1 MNRKKTKAGSACR
14 RRQSKK
20 LLNLNGVTLMQALLI
35 MMMFPTLVPHTIIRD
50 RLVVEAFTPTY
61 SFQKNLKPVAKIS
74 RLSSSSDD
82 QEYDDNNHN
91 DNMESL
97 VDQNKPLLSQ
107 RLTSLRAQI
116 LNEEMTQRPPNPNLE
131 PVEFVK
137 ALLSSLMHTDHP
149 LPDSG
154 YRVLIRCSAPRWK
167 EALRKSIGA
176 PVGANEEDMVSA
188 LSGSMPRPNNQF
200 GILVDSGDDWKEDH
214 NDDDDEEDQ
223 CDNGDYNG
231 SVVYG
236 NYRLTFPRDV
246 LDWEDG
252 TCWLESQ
259 LRDPTSGELFAI
271 LGWNLIKR
279 EEDGAWIV
287 EWLDWQDFRDAFRP
301 GIGREEWSRI
311 CG

>member
-1 MNRKKTKAGSACR
+1 MFRTVCNTNTIMALVM
-14 RRQSKK
+14 
-20 LLNLNGVTLMQALLI
+20 LLFGAFTLGNA
-35 MMMFPTLVPHTIIRD
+35 FAPSHAPTLGTKTSLKSPA
-50 RLVVEAFTPTY
+50 LYA
-61 SFQKNLKPVAKIS
+61 SF
-74 RLSSSSDD
+74 
-82 QEYDDNNHN
+82 YDDHQEHGNNNNNN
-91 DNMESL
+91 DPESL
-97 VDQNKPLLSQ
+97 VDQNHLLLSH

-116 LNEEMTQRPPNPNLE
+116 LEEELMHRPPNPNLDA
-131 PVEFVK
+131 VEFVK
-137 ALLSSLMHTDHP
+137 SLLSSLMHTDHP

-176 PVGANEEDMVSA
+176 PPGANEELMVSA
-188 LSGSMPRPNNQF
+188 LSRSMPRPNNQF
-200 GILVDSGDDWKEDH
+200 GILVDAGDGGGEAGWKEGSEEEEE
-214 NDDDDEEDQ
+214 EED
-223 CDNGDYNG
+223 
-231 SVVYG
+231 VYG
-236 NYRLTFPRDV
+236 SYRLSFPRDV

-259 LRDPTSGELFAI
+259 LRDPDSGELFAI

>member
-1 MNRKKTKAGSACR
+1 MRALVVLMLLLEVFPFGSAFAP
-14 RRQSKK
+14 SHS
-20 LLNLNGVTLMQALLI
+20 VSTLGTNHYLKRPVLY
-35 MMMFPTLVPHTIIRD
+35 
-50 RLVVEAFTPTY
+50 E
-61 SFQKNLKPVAKIS
+61 SFHDDHQDN
-74 RLSSSSDD
+74 SD
-82 QEYDDNNHN
+82 
-91 DNMESL
+91 SL
-97 VDQNKPLLSQ
+97 VDQNQSLLSH

-116 LNEEMTQRPPNPNLE
+116 LEEELLHRPPNPNLDA
-131 PVEFVK
+131 VEFVSS
-137 ALLSSLMHTDHP
+137 LLSSLMHTDHP

-154 YRVLIRCSAPRWK
+154 YRVLIRCSAPRWR

-176 PVGANEEDMVSA
+176 PPGANEELMVSA
-188 LSGSMPRPNNQF
+188 LSRSMPRPNNQF
-200 GILVDSGDDWKEDH
+200 GILVDSGDGSYKEGG
-214 NDDDDEEDQ
+214 NSEEEEEEGED
-223 CDNGDYNG
+223 
-231 SVVYG
+231 VYG
-236 NYRLTFPRDV
+236 SYRLSFPRDV

-259 LRDPTSGELFAI
+259 LRDPESGELFAI